1 LKKTTRDIAAFLLTF
16 ALIIQREITSLEVN
30 TILLTL
36 IAAFLI
42 VLNKGLFFKK
52 DFELLSLLVFIIL
65 IGIFSSIFNSPKLYD
80 FIRDLLYFTKPII
93 LILIGYS
100 ATRLIRD
107 WKFIFKIIIYL
118 GLCYATFHIIH
129 TLVYIDYS
137 NASVSKI
144 RNTSGLSNIIEIFSI
159 ALIILGNKV
168 PSLRV
173 ILKKRLRMFFLTIL
187 FMSFFLYFSRTMLIG
202 LIFLLLG
209 VLNYLKLNRK
219 GLKYGFIFLI
229 LVGGLYTYLYNTEVD
244 RLGNAFESFLYKIKI
259 APAEV
264 FSPSLDINNKAA
276 LWDHWRAYEAFCAF
290 QGLNESPLAYIHGK
304 GIGALVDLKFSA
316 SISSEGKIRYIPIL
330 HNGYVF
336 ILFKTGILGLFLYL
350 VFLFKLYFQAYQKT
364 ENIEVKYFG
373 NLLSGTALYLIIS
386 SLIITGLYNLVE
398 ETTLLLGVFM
408 ALKSNTNNL

>member
-36 IAAFLI
+36 IAVFLI

-65 IGIFSSIFNSPKLYD
+65 IGVFSSIFNSPKSYD

-129 TLVYIDYS
+129 TLVYTDFS
-137 NASVSKI
+137 NASISKI

-187 FMSFFLYFSRTMLIG
+187 FMSFFLYF
-202 LIFLLLG
+202 
-209 VLNYLKLNRK
+209 
-219 GLKYGFIFLI
+219 
-229 LVGGLYTYLYNTEVD
+229 
-244 RLGNAFESFLYKIKI
+244 
-259 APAEV
+259 
-264 FSPSLDINNKAA
+264 
-276 LWDHWRAYEAFCAF
+276 
-290 QGLNESPLAYIHGK
+290 
-304 GIGALVDLKFSA
+304 
-316 SISSEGKIRYIPIL
+316 
-330 HNGYVF
+330 
-336 ILFKTGILGLFLYL
+336 
-350 VFLFKLYFQAYQKT
+350 
-364 ENIEVKYFG
+364 
-373 NLLSGTALYLIIS
+373 
-386 SLIITGLYNLVE
+386 
-398 ETTLLLGVFM
+398 
-408 ALKSNTNNL
+408 

>member
-1 LKKTTRDIAAFLLTF
+1 
-16 ALIIQREITSLEVN
+16 
-30 TILLTL
+30 
-36 IAAFLI
+36 
-42 VLNKGLFFKK
+42 
-52 DFELLSLLVFIIL
+52 
-65 IGIFSSIFNSPKLYD
+65 
-80 FIRDLLYFTKPII
+80 
-93 LILIGYS
+93 
-100 ATRLIRD
+100 
-107 WKFIFKIIIYL
+107 
-118 GLCYATFHIIH
+118 
-129 TLVYIDYS
+129 
-137 NASVSKI
+137 
-144 RNTSGLSNIIEIFSI
+144 
-159 ALIILGNKV
+159 
-168 PSLRV
+168 
-173 ILKKRLRMFFLTIL
+173 
-187 FMSFFLYFSRTMLIG
+187 
-202 LIFLLLG
+202 
-209 VLNYLKLNRK
+209 
-219 GLKYGFIFLI
+219 
-229 LVGGLYTYLYNTEVD
+229 
-244 RLGNAFESFLYKIKI
+244 LYKIKI

-304 GIGALVDLKFSA
+304 GIGALVDLKFLA

-364 ENIEVKYFG
+364 EKIEVKYFG